1 MLTLKKLRPMMK
13 FEFKPV
19 GFIRTQNREL
29 SETPIQPYYAR
40 DYTGKVEILLEYI
53 PGMKDLDGFS
63 HLILIYVFDR
73 HRKGDFKLHVKP
85 FMDNEKRGVFSTR
98 APRRPNNIGLS
109 IVKVE
114 KVMHNTIF
122 FSGADMLD
130 NTPLLDI
137 KPFVPEFDYG
147 EKFKIGWLEG
157 KIKADEKRKADD
169 RFK

>member
-1 MLTLKKLRPMMK
+1 MMK

-29 SETPIQPYYAR
+29 NGTPIQPSYAM
-40 DYTGKVEILLEYI
+40 DYTGKVEILLEFI
-53 PGMKDLDGFS
+53 PGLKDLEGFS
-63 HLILIYVFDR
+63 HIMLIYVFDR

-85 FMDNEKRGVFSTR
+85 YLDDEPRGIFATR
-98 APRRPNNIGLS
+98 APKRPNNIGIS

-114 KVMHNTIF
+114 QIKNNMIF

-137 KPFVPEFDYG
+137 KPFVPDFDTYTG
-147 EKFKIGWLEG
+147 FKTGWLEG
-157 KIKADEKRKADD
+157 RTGKGDNKKADD